1 MNQPI
6 IPFDMSLFLA
16 AFGGGLSLILVL
28 LIARD
33 FYQSVAARLFILL
46 IVAAVC
52 HLFHPWLPP
61 ACQGYSFI
69 IQSASPA
76 LFWMCCRITFVSPDE
91 PRKIL
96 WPIAFY
102 SFLAPLLFLLIGKP
116 DALLLL
122 LKGMPQWFEYLLVV
136 AGLWEVASNWN
147 NDLVEARRRLRG
159 GVMVATGLAVGWS
172 ILSFNLNIGN
182 TASRYLALNLAIL
195 ILAWLLLQG
204 RSELWKLIPR
214 VADNNSNK
222 LTATTSTA
230 APISHHSAEE
240 LQRLRQLMNKG
251 FYRQENLTLT
261 MLAKQLDMPEYRL
274 RSTINN
280 ALEYNNFN
288 EYINE
293 LRIGEAAERLVKEPD
308 TPVTNIALDVGYR
321 TMSSF
326 NRAFR
331 KIHNSTPSDYREKLG
346 WQETT

>member
-1 MNQPI
+1 MNQLI
-6 IPFDMSLFLA
+6 MPFNTLLFLA
-16 AFGGGLSLILVL
+16 AFGGGLSLVLVL

-33 FYQSVAARLFILL
+33 FHQSVAARLFILL

-61 ACQGYSFI
+61 SCHAYSFI

-76 LFWMCCRITFVSPDE
+76 IFWMCCRITFVPPEES
-91 PRKIL
+91 RKLL

-102 SFLAPLLFLLIGKP
+102 SFLAPLFFLLIGKP
-116 DALLLL
+116 DALLFI
-122 LKGMPQWFEYLLVV
+122 LKGLPQWFEYILVV

-172 ILSFNLNIGN
+172 ILSFNLKIGDA
-182 TASRYLALNLAIL
+182 ASRYLALNLAIL

-204 RSELWKLIPR
+204 RSELWKLIPK
-214 VADNNSNK
+214 VAEIQAKKPASVALNPVV
-222 LTATTSTA
+222 TS
-230 APISHHSAEE
+230 SHNAEE
-240 LQRLRQLMNKG
+240 LQRLQQLMNKG

-261 MLAKQLDMPEYRL
+261 MLAKKLDMPEYRL

-280 ALEYNNFN
+280 ALGYNNFN

-293 LRIGEAAERLVKEPD
+293 LRIGEAAERLATEPD
-308 TPVTNIALDVGYR
+308 TPITNIALDVGYR

-331 KIHNSTPSDYREKLG
+331 KIHNSTPSDYREN
-346 WQETT
+346 